1 LSKLAK
7 TDRPGAPEFDYRN
20 GELCADAVPLARI
33 ADEVGTPFYAY
44 SATQIEQ
51 RYRDFVGAFADARAT
66 ICYSVKAN
74 PNLGVIATLGRLGAG
89 ADVVSEGEFRRALA
103 AGIPADRVIFS
114 GIGKTDSEL
123 EYALA
128 HDVHQINVESLPE
141 LEALSAVA
149 TRMGR
154 VARIAIRVNP
164 DVDARTH
171 AKITTGKKENKF
183 GIDLAHAAAA
193 YRRAASLPGIAPL
206 GIAVHIGSQLTSL
219 RPFETA
225 FRRVAELYR
234 TLRDQNIP
242 LERLDLGG
250 GIGIRYQD
258 ETPPAI
264 ADYAAAV
271 KRIVGN
277 LGATLSFEPGRY
289 LVGNAGVLVARV
301 VYVKKGV
308 THRFIILDAA
318 MNDLVRPAL
327 YDAWHEIQPLVAMP
341 RRGWKEAD
349 VVGPVCETGDTF
361 ATRRKL
367 PPLAAGDRVAL
378 MSAGAY
384 GASMGSGY
392 NTRLPAPEVLVRGAQ
407 FAVIR
412 ARPGYDAVLA
422 QDHIPPWLTG
432 S

>member
-1 LSKLAK
+1 MPKIA
-7 TDRPGAPEFDYRN
+7 PWAPEIAYR
-20 GELCADAVPLARI
+20 GGALSIEATPLALI
-33 ADEVGTPFYAY
+33 ADEVGTPCYIY
-44 SATQIEQ
+44 SAAQIAR
-51 RYRDFVGAFADARAT
+51 RYREFAGGFGDLRPS

-74 PNLGVIATLGRLGAG
+74 PNLAVVALLGKLGAG

-103 AGIPADRVIFS
+103 AGIPGRRIIFS
-114 GIGKTDSEL
+114 GVGKTESEL
-123 EYALA
+123 EFALA

-149 TRMGR
+149 QRMGR
-154 VARIAIRVNP
+154 IAPITIRINP

-183 GIDLAHAAAA
+183 GIDLAHARAA
-193 YRRAASLPGIAPL
+193 YKRARSLPGIAPV

-234 TLRDQNIP
+234 QLRADGVP

-250 GIGIRYQD
+250 GLGIRYRD
-258 ETPPAI
+258 EEPPAI
-264 ADYAAAV
+264 ADYGAMV
-271 KRIVGN
+271 TRIFGN
-277 LGATLSFEPGRY
+277 LGAQLSFEPGRAI
-289 LVGNAGVLVARV
+289 VGNAGVLLAKV
-301 VYVKKGV
+301 VYIKQGV
-308 THRFIILDAA
+308 SHRFVILDAA
-318 MNDLVRPAL
+318 MNDLIRPAL
-327 YDAWHEIQPLVAMP
+327 YEAWHEILPLKSPPA
-341 RRGWKEAD
+341 RRGMREAD

-361 ATRRKL
+361 AAKRKL
-367 PPLAAGDRVAL
+367 PPLSAGDRVAL

-384 GASMGSGY
+384 GASMSSGY
-392 NTRLPAPEVLVRGAQ
+392 NTRLPAPEVLVNGGQ

-412 ARPGYDAVLA
+412 PRRSYQAVLGE
-422 QDHIPPWLTG
+422 DRIPPWLTE